1 MTSLLNLKIPIYPQ
15 QNGVPR
21 APSTTR
27 AANAT
32 WLLLQINRLIDELNV
47 ILTALM
53 DEEGAFW
60 TVEDRAALS
69 TSLATFAAGLTE
81 HSAQITALQTTQG
94 TQGLSLTDQ
103 ASQITALQTTQGTQG
118 LSLTDQVSQI
128 NALQTAQGT
137 QGQSLTDQASQI
149 NALQT
154 TQGTQGQS
162 LTDQASQINA
172 LQTAQGMQGQTLT
185 GQASQINALQT
196 TQETH
201 TSQISGLQTG
211 GQEAVNSLTVVQQAV
226 LTQGQRIGALE
237 LTDNT
242 RASLLVYGPAGAA
255 NAVGFPKGQ
264 LQFPAVQQPS
274 ANPRTLDDYLEFT
287 WVPDLRFGNAA
298 VNMTYGSRF
307 GTGVKIGRLVM
318 LWWSITLTNKGN
330 STGNAQILGLPYTA
344 DSVPVVTAGL
354 HSTTQILYRVN
365 AAAGVIDLLTTA
377 AAAIAQ
383 NTLSNTSVLTGSL
396 RFLTTT

>member
-1 MTSLLNLKIPIYPQ
+1 MTSITALKVPIFPQ
-15 QNGVPR
+15 QNGAPR
-21 APSTTR
+21 APSPTR

-32 WLLLQINRLIDELNV
+32 WLLLQINRLIDELDV

-53 DEEGAFW
+53 DEEGSFW

-69 TSLATFAAGLTE
+69 TSLATIVGGING
-81 HSAQITALQTTQG
+81 HSAQITVLQTTQG
-94 TQGLSLTDQ
+94 TQGQSLTDQASQIIALQTAQGTQGQSLTDQ
-103 ASQITALQTTQGTQG
+103 ASQIT
-118 LSLTDQVSQI
+118 
-128 NALQTAQGT
+128 ALQTAQGT

-172 LQTAQGMQGQTLT
+172 LQTAQGMQGQALT

-211 GQEAVNSLTVVQQAV
+211 GQEAVNSLTVVQQTV
-226 LTQGQRIGALE
+226 LTQGQQIGALE
-237 LTDNT
+237 LTDNK

-255 NAVGFPKGQ
+255 NAVGLSKGQ
-264 LQFPAVQQPS
+264 LQFPSTQQPS

-287 WVPDLRFGNAA
+287 WMPDLRFGNAA
-298 VNMTYGSRF
+298 VGMVYGSRS
-307 GTGVKIGRLVM
+307 GIGVKIGRFIQI
-318 LWWSITLTNKGN
+318 WWSITLTAKGN
-330 STGNAQILGLPYTA
+330 SSGSAQIYGLPYTA
-344 DSVPVVTAGL
+344 DTVPVLQAGF
-354 HSTTQILYRVN
+354 HVNTQVFYRLN
-365 AAAGVIDLLTTA
+365 AASAIIDLLTTA
-377 AAAIAQ
+377 NAAIAQ
-383 NTLSNTSVLTGSL
+383 NTITNTSVLTGSL
-396 RFLTTT
+396 QFLTTT